1 MKVYIS
7 STFRDLQNYREKAYR
22 QLRRLRHDVVSME
35 DGVAAH
41 QRPLHQCLA
50 DVEACDVYVGLFA
63 WRYGFVPRDDNPQGL
78 AITELE
84 YRHALA
90 RGKTCLIFL
99 LDETT
104 PWPPGSFDSQT
115 GEGSHGT
122 SIHRLRQELAERHTV
137 MFFTSPDDLASALS
151 ASLVPLQFSA
161 PPQPKPRRQGRAG
174 GPERRA
180 SRREGH
186 PNLWNP
192 GDIVRVRFLDG
203 SPRQRLLVERIVP
216 IWTAYANLRFEF
228 GADPEAELRV
238 SFNDQGNS
246 WAYAGTAALDVALD
260 MPTMNLGTVTDD
272 SVATEADYMVLH
284 EFGHVL
290 GLNHEHQNPSGN
302 IPWNKKAVREM
313 FTGPPNFWTEDA
325 IEQNLYQTW
334 DPALYPLAKPFD
346 RESVMAYV
354 FPAALT
360 GPDHAMGQNLSLS
373 HIDKDFAQRLY
384 PY

>member
-7 STFRDLQNYREKAYR
+7 STFRDLQDFREKAYR

-41 QRPLHQCLA
+41 QRPLRQCLA

-63 WRYGFVPRDDNPQGL
+63 WRYGFVPKEDNPQKL

-84 YRHALA
+84 YRHAITS
-90 RGKTCLIFL
+90 GKTCLIFL
-99 LDETT
+99 LDEAT

-115 GEGSHGT
+115 GEGGHGR
-122 SIHRLRQELAERHTV
+122 SIHRLRKELAERHTV

-161 PPQPKPRRQGRAG
+161 PPRPKRRRQPRAG
-174 GPERRA
+174 GAERRA
-180 SRREGH
+180 SRRDGH

-192 GDIVRVRFLDG
+192 GDVLRVHFLDG
-203 SPRQRLLVERIVP
+203 SPRQRLLVERFVP

-228 GADPEAELRV
+228 ADDPEAEVRV
-238 SFNDQGNS
+238 SFADPGNS
-246 WAYAGTAALDVALD
+246 WAYPGAAALDVAVD
-260 MPTMNLGTVTDD
+260 MPTMNLGTITDA
-272 SVATEADYMVLH
+272 SIATEADYVVLH

-290 GLNHEHQNPSGN
+290 GLSHEHQNPAGN
-302 IPWNKKAVREM
+302 IPWNKKAVRGM
-313 FTGPPNFWTEDA
+313 FAGPPNYWTEA
-325 IEQNLYQTW
+325 EIEQNLYKTW
-334 DPALYPLAKPFD
+334 DPALYPYAKPFD

-373 HIDKDFAQRLY
+373 QNDKEFVQQLY